1 MAETNKPLPTSEQTD
16 KGLPQ
21 IGSPENSVRI
31 GDQLIEIKPTKL
43 KYQRNRTAAFYRMLE
58 LYPLADILAMEAG
71 AFGDDRDGDKA
82 LMDWLIAVT
91 DDEQLILDH
100 YNELDTGVIEQL
112 LQIFRRVNR
121 MDEKEQKQKNLLTA
135 RRGDA
140 GSRRCDDRRPS
151 GRGRR
156 GVDQQHELRVLR

>member
-1 MAETNKPLPTSEQTD
+1 MAETNKPLPAPEQAD

-21 IGSPENSVRI
+21 IGSPENSVQI

-91 DDEQLILDH
+91 DDERLILDH
-100 YNELDTGVIEQL
+100 YTELDTGVIEQL

-135 RRGDA
+135 RKG
-140 GSRRCDDRRPS
+140 
-151 GRGRR
+151 
-156 GVDQQHELRVLR
+156 

>member
-1 MAETNKPLPTSEQTD
+1 MAETNKPLPASEQMD

-21 IGSPENSVRI
+21 IGSPESSVRI

-91 DDEQLILDH
+91 DDVQLILDH

-135 RRGDA
+135 RKG
-140 GSRRCDDRRPS
+140 
-151 GRGRR
+151 
-156 GVDQQHELRVLR
+156 

>member
-21 IGSPENSVRI
+21 IGSPENPARI

-100 YNELDTGVIEQL
+100 YNELDTGMIEQL

-135 RRGDA
+135 RKG
-140 GSRRCDDRRPS
+140 
-151 GRGRR
+151 
-156 GVDQQHELRVLR
+156 

>member
-1 MAETNKPLPTSEQTD
+1 MAETNKPLPAPEQTD

-21 IGSPENSVRI
+21 IDSPENSVRI

-91 DDEQLILDH
+91 DNEQLILDH
-100 YNELDTGVIEQL
+100 YNDLDTGVIEQL

-135 RRGDA
+135 RKG
-140 GSRRCDDRRPS
+140 
-151 GRGRR
+151 
-156 GVDQQHELRVLR
+156 

>member
-1 MAETNKPLPTSEQTD
+1 MAETNKPLPASEQMD

-91 DDEQLILDH
+91 DNEQLILGH

-135 RRGDA
+135 RKG
-140 GSRRCDDRRPS
+140 
-151 GRGRR
+151 
-156 GVDQQHELRVLR
+156 

>member
-1 MAETNKPLPTSEQTD
+1 MD

-91 DDEQLILDH
+91 DNEQLILGH

-135 RRGDA
+135 RKG
-140 GSRRCDDRRPS
+140 
-151 GRGRR
+151 
-156 GVDQQHELRVLR
+156 

>member
-16 KGLPQ
+16 KGLPP

-91 DDEQLILDH
+91 DNEQLILDH

-121 MDEKEQKQKNLLTA
+121 MDEKDQKQKNLLTA
-135 RRGDA
+135 RKG
-140 GSRRCDDRRPS
+140 
-151 GRGRR
+151 
-156 GVDQQHELRVLR
+156 

>member
-21 IGSPENSVRI
+21 IGSAVNSVRI

-91 DDEQLILDH
+91 DNEQLILDH

-135 RRGDA
+135 RKG
-140 GSRRCDDRRPS
+140 
-151 GRGRR
+151 
-156 GVDQQHELRVLR
+156 

>member
-1 MAETNKPLPTSEQTD
+1 MTETNKPLPAPEQTD

-31 GDQLIEIKPTKL
+31 GDQLIEIRPTKL

-82 LMDWLIAVT
+82 IMDWLIAVT

-135 RRGDA
+135 RKG
-140 GSRRCDDRRPS
+140 
-151 GRGRR
+151 
-156 GVDQQHELRVLR
+156 

>member
-1 MAETNKPLPTSEQTD
+1 MVETNKPLPAPEQAD

-21 IGSPENSVRI
+21 IGSPENSVQI

-91 DDEQLILDH
+91 DDERLILDH

-121 MDEKEQKQKNLLTA
+121 MDEKEQKQKNQLTA
-135 RRGDA
+135 RKG
-140 GSRRCDDRRPS
+140 
-151 GRGRR
+151 
-156 GVDQQHELRVLR
+156 

>member
-1 MAETNKPLPTSEQTD
+1 MAETNKPLPASGQMD

-100 YNELDTGVIEQL
+100 YNELDTGMIEQL

-135 RRGDA
+135 RKG
-140 GSRRCDDRRPS
+140 
-151 GRGRR
+151 
-156 GVDQQHELRVLR
+156 

>member
-1 MAETNKPLPTSEQTD
+1 MAETNKPLPAPEQTD

-58 LYPLADILAMEAG
+58 LYPLADILALEAG

-82 LMDWLIAVT
+82 LMDWLIAVP
-91 DDEQLILDH
+91 DNEQLILDH
-100 YNELDTGVIEQL
+100 YNDLDTGVIEQL

-135 RRGDA
+135 RKG
-140 GSRRCDDRRPS
+140 
-151 GRGRR
+151 
-156 GVDQQHELRVLR
+156 

>member
-1 MAETNKPLPTSEQTD
+1 MAETNKPLPAPEQTD

-21 IGSPENSVRI
+21 IGSPENTVRI

-91 DDEQLILDH
+91 DDA
-100 YNELDTGVIEQL
+100 ELVRANYDSMDTGTVEQL
-112 LQIFRRVNR
+112 LAIFRRVNR
-121 MDEKEQKQKNLLTA
+121 IDEKEQKQKNLQTA
-135 RRGDA
+135 GK
-140 GSRRCDDRRPS
+140 G
-151 GRGRR
+151 
-156 GVDQQHELRVLR
+156 

>member
-1 MAETNKPLPTSEQTD
+1 MD

-91 DDEQLILDH
+91 DDEQLICDH
-100 YNELDTGVIEQL
+100 YNELDTGMIEQL

-135 RRGDA
+135 RKG
-140 GSRRCDDRRPS
+140 
-151 GRGRR
+151 
-156 GVDQQHELRVLR
+156 

>member
-1 MAETNKPLPTSEQTD
+1 MAETNKPLPASEQMD

-58 LYPLADILAMEAG
+58 LYPLADILAMETG

-100 YNELDTGVIEQL
+100 YNELDTGMIEQL

-135 RRGDA
+135 RKG
-140 GSRRCDDRRPS
+140 
-151 GRGRR
+151 
-156 GVDQQHELRVLR
+156 

>member
-1 MAETNKPLPTSEQTD
+1 MVETNKPLPAPEQAD

-21 IGSPENSVRI
+21 IGSPENSVQI

-91 DDEQLILDH
+91 DDERLILDH

-135 RRGDA
+135 RKG
-140 GSRRCDDRRPS
+140 
-151 GRGRR
+151 
-156 GVDQQHELRVLR
+156 

>member
-1 MAETNKPLPTSEQTD
+1 MD

-58 LYPLADILAMEAG
+58 LYPLADILVMETG

-100 YNELDTGVIEQL
+100 YNELDTGMIEQL

-121 MDEKEQKQKNLLTA
+121 MDEKEQKQKNLLTV
-135 RRGDA
+135 RKG
-140 GSRRCDDRRPS
+140 
-151 GRGRR
+151 
-156 GVDQQHELRVLR
+156 

>member
-1 MAETNKPLPTSEQTD
+1 MAETNKPLPAPEQTD

-21 IGSPENSVRI
+21 IGSPENPVRI

-58 LYPLADILAMEAG
+58 LYPIADILAMEAG

-100 YNELDTGVIEQL
+100 YNELDTGMIEQL
-112 LQIFRRVNR
+112 LQIFRCINR
-121 MDEKEQKQKNLLTA
+121 LDEKEQKQKNLLTA
-135 RRGDA
+135 RKG
-140 GSRRCDDRRPS
+140 
-151 GRGRR
+151 
-156 GVDQQHELRVLR
+156 

>member
-1 MAETNKPLPTSEQTD
+1 MAETNKPLPASEQMD

-21 IGSPENSVRI
+21 IGSPESSVRI

-100 YNELDTGVIEQL
+100 YNELDTGMIEQL

-135 RRGDA
+135 RKG
-140 GSRRCDDRRPS
+140 
-151 GRGRR
+151 
-156 GVDQQHELRVLR
+156 